1 MTITFKFQIHPKNN
15 WILSINLIR
24 YTLTCCEK
32 NFLRVIAGD
41 SLNTDIGP
49 DSEAQ
54 ISNLNDEV
62 DEKGLDDQY
71 HKDERSID
79 DQKPEKNKD
88 NGKHEN
94 SKDSKANTSV

>member
-1 MTITFKFQIHPKNN
+1 MTITFKFQIYPKNN
-15 WILSINLIR
+15 WILSINHIR

-79 DQKPEKNKD
+79 DQKPEKKD